1 MDQENDHMSMLSEIL
16 ATKRTE
22 IEWQRERVS
31 LPELEEQLGSAPPTR
46 GFRTALTA
54 ARGGGL
60 IAEIKKASPSKGILC
75 EDFDPL
81 SIARIYAA
89 HGATCLSVLTD
100 ERYFQGKLEYIRQ
113 IREIVPLPI
122 LRKDFVIDEYQILES
137 RLAGADAILL
147 IVAALSPQDLREF
160 LRTARRCD
168 LDAIVEVHDEA
179 EMREAV
185 DAGAD
190 IIGINN
196 RNLHTFRTNIA
207 VSVDLMATSPPPVGT
222 LVVSE
227 SGVFTRQD
235 VQALLRAGI
244 HAVLVGEALVHSEDI
259 GAKLTELLGA
269 DRSIEQSR
277 TVVRSAR

>member
-1 MDQENDHMSMLSEIL
+1 MSLLSEIL

-22 IEWQRERVS
+22 VEWQRERVS
-31 LPELEEQLGSAPPTR
+31 LETLKKQLEDAPPTR
-46 GFRTALTA
+46 GFRSALSM

-60 IAEIKKASPSKGILC
+60 IAEIKKASPSKGVLC

-100 ERYFQGKLEYIRQ
+100 ERFFQGKLEYIQQ

-147 IVAALSPQDLREF
+147 IVAALPPKDLRAF

-168 LDAIVEVHDEA
+168 LDVIVEVHDAA
-179 EMREAV
+179 EMEEAV
-185 DAGAD
+185 VAGAD

-207 VSVDLMATSPPPVGT
+207 VSIDLMTAAPPPVGT

-227 SGVFTRQD
+227 SGIFERKD
-235 VQALLRAGI
+235 IDALQNAGI
-244 HAVLVGEALVHSEDI
+244 HAVLVGEALARSADI
-259 GAKLTELLGA
+259 GAKVTELLGPGK
-269 DRSIEQSR
+269 SIEQSR